1 MVRLTLDSDIDLI
14 FDDFCKGDESAFHVM
29 YKYFINDMYAY
40 GMSMGMKEDWVMD
53 AIQDV
58 FLNILTKKPKFESVK
73 HLKFFLFKS
82 LKNKLYDIS
91 KSKDIRSTTSLS
103 DDMTFSIKTTVLD
116 NLIEEEDRAI
126 INHKINKLLSVITPM
141 QKEILYLRYIE
152 NLDYKEISQ
161 LLNKKEANIRKIV
174 SQALLKIRK
183 ENNIIPMLLFIEL
196 LLNSIK

>member
-1 MVRLTLDSDIDLI
+1 MAILTIDSDLDLI
-14 FDDFCKGDESAFHVM
+14 FDDFCGGDESAFHVI

-40 GMSMGMKEDWVMD
+40 GMSLGIKEDWVMD

-58 FLNILTKKPKFESVK
+58 FLNILTKRPKFESVK
-73 HLKFFLFKS
+73 HLKFFLFRS

-91 KSKDIRSTTSLS
+91 QTKANISITPLDEG
-103 DDMTFSIKTTVLD
+103 MAFSIKTTVLD

-126 INHKINKLLSVITPM
+126 INKKIHKLLSVITPM

-152 NLDYKEISQ
+152 NLDYDEISQ
-161 LLNKKEANIRKIV
+161 LLNRKETNIRKAV

-183 ENNIIPMLLFIEL
+183 ENNIIPMLLFIEIL
-196 LLNSIK
+196 LSTK